1 MHANPADIVRN
12 IAELIRPPRR
22 ISVSQAA
29 QDYLILNEPGGYQ
42 GKFTL
47 DVAPYMRE
55 PMDLKAS
62 RRFEGVVFVGP
73 ARSLKTQAL
82 VDGGM
87 AYTVTCD
94 PGDALIVQMSQ
105 EAARDFSRTRV
116 DRAIRYSPEIK
127 SKLST
132 GRADDNVYDKFFKTG
147 QVLKIG
153 WPAVSQV
160 SSKSIRWV
168 DITDYDRIPDDIEG
182 EGSLWALAL
191 KRTQTFK
198 SRGMCCAESSPG
210 REVTDPTWR
219 KQTPHEAPPCTGI
232 IGLYNTGDRRRWYW
246 QCPECGE
253 YSEPEPGISG
263 FALPTFDELK
273 EIIRSADLMD
283 LARRSAYF
291 VCPHCSCPVSEKHKR
306 QMNRSGLWLIEG
318 QRVNRHGEVSGTAR
332 QSKIASFWLGGMA
345 AAFQSWESICLRY
358 LEGVHAYVTTGDET
372 KLQGT
377 TNLDQGAPYMPQR
390 SEAVRSADVLIERR
404 EEVIKHQVPEGVR
417 FLVTSVDVQA
427 GGKPRFVVQVHGYG
441 VGAEEWLIDRYNIR
455 NSRRIGEDGDE
466 LPIDPAAFLE
476 DWEVLVTDVM
486 QKAYPLAD
494 GSGRAMLPA
503 LVVCDSGGKAG
514 VTEKAYDFYRKLKR
528 RGLHRQFM
536 LIKGG
541 SQANAPRLRE
551 SFPDSERKDRK
562 AKARGEIPV
571 WMLNT
576 NLLKDAVNNDLQRD
590 KPGPGFVHLP
600 EWLGEW
606 WFEELTFEVRTQRGW
621 EKPSKGANEAF
632 DLFCYARAGAI
643 KLGVEL
649 VDWARPKPFARGW
662 DENPFVRQ
670 VGEVSVVK
678 AKPIEPA
685 NQPIKKTATRR
696 VRMQVSR

>member
-22 ISVSQAA
+22 ISVSAA
-29 QDYLILNEPGGYQ
+29 AEDYLVLNEPGGYQ

-47 DVAPYMRE
+47 SVAPYMRE
-55 PMDLKAS
+55 PLDLKAS

-82 VDGGM
+82 IDGGM

-127 SKLST
+127 SRLSN
-132 GRADDNVYDKFFKTG
+132 GRADDNVYDKFFKSG

-182 EGSLWALAL
+182 EGSLWSLAL

-210 REVTDPTWR
+210 REVKDPAWR

-246 QCPECGE
+246 ACPSCGE
-253 YSEPEPGISG
+253 FSEPEPGIGS
-263 FALPTFDELK
+263 FALPSFEELK
-273 EIIRSADLMD
+273 ETIRGADLMQ
-283 LARRSAYF
+283 LARRSAF
-291 VCPHCSCPVSEKHKR
+291 FACPHCGDLITERHKR
-306 QMNRSGLWLIEG
+306 EMNKSGLWLIEG
-318 QRVNRHGEVSGTAR
+318 QSVDKTRQVTGTPR
-332 QSKIASFWLGGMA
+332 ESKVASFWLGGQA

-390 SEAVRSADVLIERR
+390 SEAVRSADVLIDRR

-417 FLVTSVDVQA
+417 FMVASVDVQA

-441 VGAEEWLIDRYNIR
+441 VGGEEWVIDRYNIR
-455 NSRRIGEDGDE
+455 NSNRKNDDGED
-466 LPIDPAAFLE
+466 LPIDPSAYLE
-476 DWEVLVTDVM
+476 DWEALVTDVM
-486 QKAYPLAD
+486 QKAYPLSD
-494 GSGRAMLPA
+494 NSGRAMLPA
-503 LVVCDSGGKAG
+503 IVVCDSGGKAG

-528 RGLHRQFM
+528 RGLHRSFM

-541 SQANAPRLRE
+541 SQPNAPRIRE
-551 SFPDSERKDRK
+551 SYPDSERKDRK

-571 WMLNT
+571 FMLNT
-576 NLLKDAVNNDLQRD
+576 NLLKDAVNNALQRD
-590 KPGPGFVHLP
+590 KPGPGYVHTP

-632 DLFCYARAGAI
+632 DLCCYALAGAI
-643 KLGVEL
+643 KLGIET
-649 VDWARPKPFARGW
+649 VDWARPKPFARAW
-662 DENPFVRQ
+662 DENPFVHQ
-670 VGEVSVVK
+670 VEAVAVVLPRAVEA
-678 AKPIEPA
+678 AKPTP
-685 NQPIKKTATRR
+685 KKTATRR

>member
-22 ISVSQAA
+22 ISVSAA
-29 QDYLILNEPGGYQ
+29 AEDYLILNEPGGYQ

-55 PMDLKAS
+55 PLDLKAS

-82 VDGGM
+82 IDGGM

-127 SKLST
+127 ARLST

-182 EGSLWALAL
+182 EGSLWSLAL

-210 REVTDPTWR
+210 REVKDPTWR
-219 KQTPHEAPPCTGI
+219 KQSPHEAPPCTGI

-246 QCPECGE
+246 ACPSCGE
-253 YSEPEPGISG
+253 FSEPEPGVGS
-263 FALPTFDELK
+263 FALPSFEELK
-273 EIIRSADLMD
+273 ETIRGADLMQ
-283 LARRSAYF
+283 LARRSAF
-291 VCPHCSCPVSEKHKR
+291 FACPHCGDLITERHKR
-306 QMNRSGLWLIEG
+306 SMNKGGVWLIEG
-318 QRVNRHGEVSGTAR
+318 QRIDKHRVITGEPR
-332 QSKIASFWLGGMA
+332 ESKVASFWLGGQA

-390 SEAVRSADVLIERR
+390 SEAVRSADALIDRR

-441 VGAEEWLIDRYNIR
+441 VGGEEWVIDRYNIR
-455 NSRRIGEDGDE
+455 TSKRKNDDGEE
-466 LPIDPAAFLE
+466 LPIDPSAYLE
-476 DWEVLVTDVM
+476 DWEALVTDVM
-486 QKAYPLAD
+486 QKAYPLSD

-528 RGLHRQFM
+528 RGLHRNFM

-541 SQANAPRLRE
+541 SQPNAPRIRE
-551 SFPDSERKDRK
+551 SYPDSERKDRK

-571 WMLNT
+571 FMLNT
-576 NLLKDAVNNDLQRD
+576 NMLKDAVNNALQRD
-590 KPGPGFVHLP
+590 KPGAGYVHTP

-632 DLFCYARAGAI
+632 DLFCYALAGAI
-643 KLGVEL
+643 KLGLETI
-649 VDWARPKPFARGW
+649 DWARPKPFARPW
-662 DENPFVRQ
+662 DDNPNVHQ
-670 VGEVSVVK
+670 VEAVAVVQPR
-678 AKPIEPA
+678 AIETPKPTP
-685 NQPIKKTATRR
+685 KKTATRR

>member
-1 MHANPADIVRN
+1 MP
-12 IAELIRPPRR
+12 
-22 ISVSQAA
+22 
-29 QDYLILNEPGGYQ
+29 
-42 GKFTL
+42 
-47 DVAPYMRE
+47 
-55 PMDLKAS
+55 
-62 RRFEGVVFVGP
+62 
-73 ARSLKTQAL
+73 
-82 VDGGM
+82 
-87 AYTVTCD
+87 
-94 PGDALIVQMSQ
+94 
-105 EAARDFSRTRV
+105 
-116 DRAIRYSPEIK
+116 
-127 SKLST
+127 
-132 GRADDNVYDKFFKTG
+132 
-147 QVLKIG
+147 
-153 WPAVSQV
+153 
-160 SSKSIRWV
+160 
-168 DITDYDRIPDDIEG
+168 
-182 EGSLWALAL
+182 
-191 KRTQTFK
+191 
-198 SRGMCCAESSPG
+198 
-210 REVTDPTWR
+210 
-219 KQTPHEAPPCTGI
+219 
-232 IGLYNTGDRRRWYW
+232 
-246 QCPECGE
+246 
-253 YSEPEPGISG
+253 
-263 FALPTFDELK
+263 
-273 EIIRSADLMD
+273 
-283 LARRSAYF
+283 
-291 VCPHCSCPVSEKHKR
+291 
-306 QMNRSGLWLIEG
+306 
-318 QRVNRHGEVSGTAR
+318 
-332 QSKIASFWLGGMA
+332 

-372 KLQGT
+372 KLKGT

-441 VGAEEWLIDRYNIR
+441 VGGEEWLIDRYNIR
-455 NSRRIGEDGDE
+455 TSRRIGEDGDE

-528 RGLHRQFM
+528 RGLHRNFM

-541 SQANAPRLRE
+541 SQPNAPRLRE
-551 SFPDSERKDRK
+551 SYPDSERKDRK

-590 KPGPGFVHLP
+590 KPGPGFVHMP

-643 KLGVEL
+643 KLGLEQL
-649 VDWARPKPFARGW
+649 DWERPKPFARGW
-662 DENPFVRQ
+662 DENPFVHQ
-670 VGEVSVVK
+670 VAEVSVVK
-678 AKPIEPA
+678 PRAVEAA

>member
-29 QDYLILNEPGGYQ
+29 EDYLVLNEPGGYQ
-42 GKFTL
+42 GKFTI

-82 VDGGM
+82 IDGGM

-116 DRAIRYSPEIK
+116 DRAIRYSPELK
-127 SKLST
+127 ARLST

-210 REVTDPTWR
+210 REITDPTWR

-253 YSEPEPGISG
+253 YSEPEPGIG
-263 FALPTFDELK
+263 CFALPTFEELK
-273 EIIRSADLMD
+273 ETIRSADLMG

-291 VCPHCSCPVSEKHKR
+291 VCPHCACPVPEKHKR

-318 QRVNRHGEVSGTAR
+318 QQVNRHGEVSGTAR
-332 QSKIASFWLGGMA
+332 QSKIASFWLGGMP

-372 KLQGT
+372 KLLGT

-390 SEAVRSADVLIERR
+390 SEAVRSADVLIGRR

-417 FLVTSVDVQA
+417 FLVASVDVQA

-441 VGAEEWLIDRYNIR
+441 VGGEEWLVDRYNIR
-455 NSRRIGEDGDE
+455 NSRRVGPDGDE
-466 LPIDPAAFLE
+466 LPIDPAAYLE

-486 QKAYPLAD
+486 QKAYPLSD

-528 RGLHRQFM
+528 RSLHRQFM

-551 SFPDSERKDRK
+551 SYPDSERKDRK

-576 NLLKDAVNNDLQRD
+576 NLLKDAVNNDLQRNQ
-590 KPGPGFVHLP
+590 PGPGFVHLP

-643 KLGVEL
+643 KLGIEQL
-649 VDWARPKPFARGW
+649 DWDRPKPFARGW
-662 DENPFVRQ
+662 DENPHVHQ
-670 VGEVSVVK
+670 VAEVSVVK
-678 AKPIEPA
+678 PRPVETA

>member
-22 ISVSQAA
+22 ISVSAA
-29 QDYLILNEPGGYQ
+29 AEDYLVLNEPGGYQ

-47 DVAPYMRE
+47 SVAPYMRE
-55 PMDLKAS
+55 PLDLKAS

-82 VDGGM
+82 IDGGM

-127 SKLST
+127 SRLST
-132 GRADDNVYDKFFKTG
+132 GRADDNVYDKFFKSG

-182 EGSLWALAL
+182 EGSLWSLAL

-210 REVTDPTWR
+210 REVKDPTWR

-246 QCPECGE
+246 ACPSCGE
-253 YSEPEPGISG
+253 FSEPEPGIGS
-263 FALPTFDELK
+263 FALPSFEELK
-273 EIIRSADLMD
+273 ETIRGADLMQ
-283 LARRSAYF
+283 LARRSAF
-291 VCPHCSCPVSEKHKR
+291 FACPHCGDLITERHKR
-306 QMNRSGLWLIEG
+306 EMNKSGLWLIEG
-318 QRVNRHGEVSGTAR
+318 QSVDKNRQVTGTPR
-332 QSKIASFWLGGMA
+332 ESKVASFWLGGQA

-390 SEAVRSADVLIERR
+390 SGAVRSADVLIDRR

-417 FLVTSVDVQA
+417 FMVASVDVQA

-441 VGAEEWLIDRYNIR
+441 VGGEEWVVDRYNIR
-455 NSRRIGEDGDE
+455 NSKRKNDDGEE
-466 LPIDPAAFLE
+466 LPIDPSAYLE
-476 DWEVLVTDVM
+476 DWEALVTDVM
-486 QKAYPLAD
+486 QKAYPLSD
-494 GSGRAMLPA
+494 NSGRAMLPA
-503 LVVCDSGGKAG
+503 IVVCDSGGKAG

-528 RGLHRQFM
+528 RGLHRSFM

-541 SQANAPRLRE
+541 SQANAPRIRE
-551 SFPDSERKDRK
+551 SYPDSERKDRK

-571 WMLNT
+571 FMLNT
-576 NLLKDAVNNDLQRD
+576 NLLKDAVNNALQRD
-590 KPGPGFVHLP
+590 KPGPGYVHTP

-632 DLFCYARAGAI
+632 DLCCYALAGAI
-643 KLGVEL
+643 KLGIET
-649 VDWARPKPFARGW
+649 VDWARPKPFARAW
-662 DENPFVRQ
+662 DENPFVHQ
-670 VGEVSVVK
+670 VETVAVVLPRAVEA
-678 AKPIEPA
+678 AKPTP
-685 NQPIKKTATRR
+685 KKTATRR